1 MTTSR
6 WRRALVVLL
15 PMACVLLTACGGGKS
30 EPDPALTPARRDS
43 VLSESALPGAGAVKG
58 ALGVADS
65 ARVRAERA
73 DEAGHN

>member
-1 MTTSR
+1 MKA
-6 WRRALVVLL
+6 WRRCVLFALL
-15 PMACVLLTACGGGKS
+15 PAACTLLVACGGGKG
-30 EPDPALTPARRDS
+30 EPAAALTPAQRDS

-73 DEAGHN
+73 DQAGAR

>member
-1 MTTSR
+1 MTAAR
-6 WRRALVVLL
+6 WRRILVVLL
-15 PMACVLLTACGGGKS
+15 PAACALLVACGGGKS
-30 EPDPALTPARRDS
+30 EPPAALTPARRDS

-73 DEAGHN
+73 DEAGRY